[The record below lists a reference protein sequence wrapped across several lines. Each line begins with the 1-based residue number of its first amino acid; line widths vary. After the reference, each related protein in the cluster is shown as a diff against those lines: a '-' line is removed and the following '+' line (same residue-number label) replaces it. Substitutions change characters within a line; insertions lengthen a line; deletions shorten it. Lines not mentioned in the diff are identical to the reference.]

1 MCAGVGSGGGF
12 RKVPESFGVCWGSE
26 GSGEFRCGL
35 LSCNLDKS
43 SRVIVLTT
51 GRILSTWAK
60 PLRKK
65 APM

>member
-1 MCAGVGSGGGF
+1 MCAGVGYGGGF
-12 RKVPESFGVCWGSE
+12 RKVPEGSGVCWGSE

-35 LSCNLDKS
+35 WPCNLDGS
-43 SRVIVLTT
+43 SHVMIT
-51 GRILSTWAK
+51 RITLSTWAK